1 MKDTIKNRLR
11 DLRQEKKLTQ
21 DELAFELNKDLKKG
35 EKLVSKMTISN
46 WENNKHAI
54 KPDKAQKLAEYFGVS
69 VGYLLGYDAVEF
81 GKVFLPQT
89 SEDFSEVLEIGKNR
103 LVDILGANS
112 KIFIENNLQNNES
125 VGIPDKVNLL
135 IAIGLLPLDYADV
148 VLHYSI
154 LTEEKAEAIREL
166 IKVSI
171 PDPVKESKQ
180 LHQQISKTAGSM
192 AVWGDDT
199 NKIQDLGKRIE
210 DALKDNNE
218 EPKS

>member
-1 MKDTIKNRLR
+1 MKVKENRLNY
-11 DLRQEKKLTQ
+11 LRTKESKSLVKLSTELKEKYGMSITPSQ
-21 DELAFELNKDLKKG
+21 LNYYEKG
-35 EKLVSKMTISN
+35 ERLPRNEEV
-46 WENNKHAI
+46 WE
-54 KPDKAQKLAEYFGVS
+54 KLADHFGVS
-69 VGYLLGYDAVEF
+69 VAYLLGYDAVEF

>member
-1 MKDTIKNRLR
+1 MNRIR
-11 DLRQEKKLTQ
+11 DLRIEKNCTQ
-21 DELAFELNKDLKKG
+21 KEIADLLG
-35 EKLVSKMTISN
+35 VTSMTISR
-46 WENNKHAI
+46 WEKEEKPAI
-54 KPDKAQKLAEYFGVS
+54 KHEQAQTLADHFGVS

-89 SEDFSEVLEIGKNR
+89 SDDFSEVLEIGKNR
-103 LVDILGANS
+103 LADILGANS
-112 KIFIENNLQNNES
+112 KIFFENNLQNNES

-154 LTEEKAEAIREL
+154 LTEEKAEAIRKL